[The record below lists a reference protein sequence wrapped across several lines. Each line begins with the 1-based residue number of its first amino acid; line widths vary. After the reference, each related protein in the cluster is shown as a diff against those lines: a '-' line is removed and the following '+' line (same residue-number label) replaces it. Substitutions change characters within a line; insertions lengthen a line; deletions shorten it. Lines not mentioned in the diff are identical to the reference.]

1 VKTAMTGINIRL
13 FLLWIINAMGMN
25 ALFRVINRDKA
36 IILWYHGICDDG
48 FDLLKGYDERHI
60 SRSCFR
66 EQLAYL
72 KRKGYSFVSMTEL
85 VNTVKNKGRLGKK
98 VVLTFDDGFRNIVE
112 NAYPIMREFNAKGCF
127 YLVTDL
133 IVADKL
139 LWTDYVET
147 VIRSQ
152 EPGHFQFDFK
162 GEKFTYILTDKK
174 SCEYAMKDIKAKLR
188 NIPNPEMLEHFKQLG
203 DVQTENIPKEFI
215 IANWDEIKALD
226 TNILEIGS
234 HTRSHPNCTNLTSNK
249 ELEDE
254 IHRSKK
260 DIEDIIG
267 REVEHFSYPAGS
279 FNQEVIDMVIQ
290 GGYKSAVT
298 IKNGFVDI
306 HSELYQLKRIDPDEN
321 PLMFKSRI
329 SGTTSVLRRIRAI
342 IRSIYKPFARPAVKG
357 RD

>member
-1 VKTAMTGINIRL
+1 MIRIKDAL
-13 FLLWIINAMGMN
+13 KLLIVWLLDTLGMN

-36 IILWYHGICDDG
+36 IILWYHGVCDDG

-85 VNTVKNKGRLGKK
+85 VNTIKNKGKPGKK

-133 IVADKL
+133 IGADRL

-147 VIRSQ
+147 VIRNQ
-152 EPGHFQFDFK
+152 EPGSFQFDFK
-162 GEKFTYILTDKK
+162 GEKFTYTLTDKE

-188 NIPNPEMLEHFKQLG
+188 TIPNPEMIEHLKQLG
-203 DVQTENIPKEFI
+203 DIKIENIPKEFI
-215 IANWDEIKALD
+215 IANWDEIKGLD
-226 TNILEIGS
+226 TNVLEIGS
-234 HTRSHPNCTNLTSNK
+234 HTRSHPNCTNLTNNK

-254 IHRSKK
+254 IHHSKK
-260 DIEDIIG
+260 DIEDVIG
-267 REVEHFSYPAGS
+267 RKVEHFCYPAGS

-298 IKNGFVDI
+298 IERGFVDI
-306 HSELYQLKRIDPDEN
+306 HSDLYQLKRMDPHEN
-321 PLMFKSRI
+321 HLIFKSRI
-329 SGTTSVLRRIRAI
+329 SGTIRIL
-342 IRSIYKPFARPAVKG
+342 
-357 RD
+357 